1 MNPFLPSRCAI
12 FNSRQ
17 HQSKTNYLLLEL
29 KDIVQP
35 ELTGAKLPRI
45 GGAEVL
51 GRFVAGLGHDFD
63 EIRIVAPVALDR
75 LEATGAHGTSGLTH

>member
-1 MNPFLPSRCAI
+1 MNPILPRACAI

-17 HQSKTNYLLLEL
+17 QSKTNYLLLEL

-35 ELTGAKLPRI
+35 ELTGAELPRI
-45 GGAEVL
+45 GGAKVL